1 MTHFVGLDVSQKMTA
16 ICVVDKDGR
25 RIWRGQCLSD
35 PEGIGVALHRYA
47 GVDSK
52 IGIETGAMT
61 PWLVHGLRDLGFD
74 VVCLDARHARA
85 ALKMQINKTD
95 QNDAE
100 GLAQI
105 VRTGWYRSVHVKSF
119 DSHRARAI
127 LGARTQLVGMTTRLS
142 NHIRGVLKTF
152 GLLPGTMRG
161 LPFDRK
167 VEALLEGRFDIAL
180 IVRPMLVAW
189 RQLRVQ
195 VAAFDKAIRAIVR
208 SSAASRLLMS
218 VPGIG
223 VLSALAYVSTVEDP
237 SRFSRS
243 RSVGAHLGL
252 TPRQYQSGEVDRSGR
267 ISRCGDALTR
277 TLMYEAAGVIL
288 TRLKKESSLRDWA
301 AAIARRSGPGKAR
314 VALAR
319 KLSVVLHSIWR
330 SGEPFRWSEPVRAA
344 A

>member
-1 MTHFVGLDVSQKMTA
+1 MTCFVGLDVSQKMTA
-16 ICVVDKDGR
+16 ICVVDNAGR
-25 RIWRGQCLSD
+25 RLWRGQCPTI
-35 PEGIGVALHRYA
+35 PEQISILVRRHAGDDVRIGV
-47 GVDSK
+47 
-52 IGIETGAMT
+52 ETGAMT
-61 PWLVHGLRDLGFD
+61 PWLVHELRSLGLE

-105 VRTGWYRSVHVKSF
+105 VRTGWYRSVHVKSL

-127 LGARTQLVGMTTRLS
+127 LGARTQLVGMRTRLS

-152 GLLPGTMRG
+152 GLLPAGMRG

-167 VEALLEGRFDIAL
+167 VEALLLDRSDVAL

-189 RQLRVQ
+189 RQLREQITV
-195 VAAFDKAIRAIVR
+195 FDKSVR
-208 SSAASRLLMS
+208 MLVKSNSACRLLMS

-237 SRFSRS
+237 ARFVRS

-267 ISRCGDALTR
+267 ISRCGDTLAR
-277 TLMYEAAGVIL
+277 TLLDLLHNLMAVGVL
-288 TRLKKESSLRDWA
+288 CCRW
-301 AAIARRSGPGKAR
+301 RR
-314 VALAR
+314 
-319 KLSVVLHSIWR
+319 
-330 SGEPFRWSEPVRAA
+330 
-344 A
+344 